1 MNWISFIIFFFFHL
15 VGILFPF
22 HLCANK
28 IMKEN
33 KIMREEIQS
42 WPWKSFLLL
51 GFNLQHMIVN
61 DWDRDH
67 DYAVGWKPDQEKEDS
82 WRSREGLS
90 FTLSS
95 LPNIPFMSSTSVSF
109 SFNCSLINSW
119 KRSLVSVWTSVK
131 AFDSCRKDFL
141 ITTVCPYLSL
151 FLLANSW
158 LIKKKSLFTTGILS
172 RSWLT
177 FSFLK
182 TIFSSLICGLI
193 ENCKKKKNVDRERR
207 SA

>member
-1 MNWISFIIFFFFHL
+1 
-15 VGILFPF
+15 
-22 HLCANK
+22 
-28 IMKEN
+28 MKEN

-109 SFNCSLINSW
+109 SFLLLVDKLMKEKFGERVNVIRPSFTIEQ
-119 KRSLVSVWTSVK
+119 KRKEKEFVGRSFFPFGQHFL
-131 AFDSCRKDFL
+131 FLFL
-141 ITTVCPYLSL
+141 IVKIFPQSPIL
-151 FLLANSW
+151 F
-158 LIKKKSLFTTGILS
+158 F
-172 RSWLT
+172 
-177 FSFLK
+177 
-182 TIFSSLICGLI
+182 C
-193 ENCKKKKNVDRERR
+193 
-207 SA
+207 

>member
-67 DYAVGWKPDQEKEDS
+67 DYAVGWKPDQEKEDC
-82 WRSREGLS
+82 WRSRERKKTCLLRAWASGS
-90 FTLSS
+90 SVGSIAGSWWAQQTDAYDTL
-95 LPNIPFMSSTSVSF
+95 VHVF
-109 SFNCSLINSW
+109 SFI
-119 KRSLVSVWTSVK
+119 KRVPPKSVIKMWS
-131 AFDSCRKDFL
+131 SER
-141 ITTVCPYLSL
+141 L
-151 FLLANSW
+151 FP
-158 LIKKKSLFTTGILS
+158 
-172 RSWLT
+172 
-177 FSFLK
+177 FSFL
-182 TIFSSLICGLI
+182 
-193 ENCKKKKNVDRERR
+193 
-207 SA
+207 

>member
-1 MNWISFIIFFFFHL
+1 
-15 VGILFPF
+15 
-22 HLCANK
+22 
-28 IMKEN
+28 MKEN

-109 SFNCSLINSW
+109 SFLL
-119 KRSLVSVWTSVK
+119 LVDKLMKEKFGERVNVIRPS
-131 AFDSCRKDFL
+131 
-141 ITTVCPYLSL
+141 
-151 FLLANSW
+151 
-158 LIKKKSLFTTGILS
+158 FTI
-172 RSWLT
+172 
-177 FSFLK
+177 
-182 TIFSSLICGLI
+182 
-193 ENCKKKKNVDRERR
+193 
-207 SA
+207 

>member
-1 MNWISFIIFFFFHL
+1 MMENIKWKEKMNWISFIIFFFFHL

-82 WRSREGLS
+82 WRSRERAMCERSCWPQLQAVNKGQQYAHA
-90 FTLSS
+90 
-95 LPNIPFMSSTSVSF
+95 
-109 SFNCSLINSW
+109 
-119 KRSLVSVWTSVK
+119 RSLSR
-131 AFDSCRKDFL
+131 DHRQ
-141 ITTVCPYLSL
+141 
-151 FLLANSW
+151 ANQR
-158 LIKKKSLFTTGILS
+158 IKKMPVGLLKG
-172 RSWLT
+172 
-177 FSFLK
+177 FL
-182 TIFSSLICGLI
+182 
-193 ENCKKKKNVDRERR
+193 V
-207 SA
+207 